1 MTGLGDMRVAV
12 AGQPNT
18 GKSTIFSALTGMHQ
32 EVGNWPGKTVEKKQ
46 GKAPVGQGGYTVV
59 DLPGSYSLHA
69 QSPEENIAVEYL
81 LGSSPD
87 ITVVVASAVS
97 PERTL
102 AYALDV
108 LALGRPIILALNMAD
123 MAASNGVRLDATAVA
138 AGFGVP
144 VVLLS
149 AVRKNGVEPLREAI
163 WQALRRPPAP
173 GRVPEAVFKLLPDP
187 LRREVFQARDCLL
200 SHGVEEGRALSL
212 LWQAL
217 SGSAPGPDGIGVSG
231 IGRKAENAGALTK
244 VRWAGWKQG
253 NALDADGVQSR
264 QAAGQN
270 AEAAD
275 HAQGADC
282 LAALNSLCSEE
293 HCHQFSEARQT
304 WLEKLVGRDSVQAL
318 DKRSATVAWDAW
330 LLHPVWGLAAMTGFL
345 LLTLVAGF
353 GIGFPLAGGT
363 AYLFSLPEP
372 HILAWGQEGKHLLA
386 AMTIGVWRG
395 VGAVVVMLPFI
406 VVFYA
411 IFAFLEDVGYMARAA
426 FIMDRAMSRIGL
438 NGKAFVPLL
447 FAIPCNISG
456 VVGCRTIDD
465 PRQRLLT
472 ILLVPLVPC
481 TAKIVV
487 MVTLASWLFAPLSA
501 VLVVL
506 ALLAMN
512 MLVLGGISLL
522 AGKIMPSTD
531 SLGGLV
537 MELPHF
543 HKPNPRAIGRYVW
556 RNMLAFLRKASTLIV
571 AFSVLIWFLSY
582 YPTADIE
589 TSLIGQLGRV
599 LQPLGDIM
607 GVGWR
612 FMTALLASG
621 VSKEAVMAT
630 IGVLFSATTD
640 QLPEILRHSVS
651 QASAVA
657 FMCAQSLFIPCVAT
671 IGILYSES
679 RSLKILAAMFAY
691 SLVLPVV
698 MATAV
703 YHLALLLG

>member
-1 MTGLGDMRVAV
+1 MTDLSDMWVAV

-46 GKAPVGQGGYTVV
+46 GKAPAQQGGYNVV
-59 DLPGSYSLHA
+59 DLPGSYSLYA

-87 ITVVVASAVS
+87 VIVVVASAVS

-108 LALGRPIILALNMAD
+108 LALGRPVILALNMAD
-123 MAASNGVRLDATAVA
+123 MAASNGVSLDVSTVA

-163 WQALRRPPAP
+163 EQALRRPPAP

-187 LRREVFQARDCLL
+187 LRRELFQVRDRLI
-200 SHGVEEGRALSL
+200 SQGIEDGRVLSL
-212 LWQAL
+212 LWQILGGGAL
-217 SGSAPGPDGIGVSG
+217 NPKGEGNSGSGYAAEGAEFLA
-231 IGRKAENAGALTK
+231 KAHGASCK
-244 VRWAGWKQG
+244 HARAM
-253 NALDADGVQSR
+253 DADGMQSR
-264 QAAGQN
+264 CSAEQN
-270 AEAAD
+270 VEVANHED
-275 HAQGADC
+275 CHAVLSA
-282 LAALNSLCSEE
+282 LCSEE
-293 HCHQFSEARQT
+293 YRHHFCEARQA

-318 DKRSATVAWDAW
+318 VRRSATVAWDAW

-353 GIGFPLAGGT
+353 GVGFPLAGGT

-372 HILAWGQEGKHLLA
+372 YILAWGQEGKPLLA

-426 FIMDRAMSRIGL
+426 FIMDRAMNRIGL

-465 PRQRLLT
+465 PRQRMLT

-487 MVTLASWLFAPLSA
+487 MVTLAAWLFTPLSA

-522 AGKIMPSTD
+522 AGKIMPPTD

-556 RNMLAFLRKASTLIV
+556 RNVLAFLKKASTLIV

-582 YPTADIE
+582 YPTADIG
-589 TSLIGQLGRV
+589 TSLIGQLGRL

-607 GVGWR
+607 GVDWR

-630 IGVLFSATTD
+630 IGVLFASTTD
-640 QLPEILRHSVS
+640 QLPEVLRHSVS

-679 RSLKILAAMFAY
+679 RSLKILTAMFAY
-691 SLVLPVV
+691 SFILPIV
-698 MATAV
+698 MATIV